1 MRILLL
7 IKNIEE
13 RDMKALLSKKSK
25 RKLKKLVKKLWEK
38 LIDVSMES
46 PMAPVWIPR
55 KK

>member
-46 PMAPVWIPR
+46 PVAPVWIPR
-55 KK
+55 IK

>member
-46 PMAPVWIPR
+46 PVAPC
-55 KK
+55 

>member
-1 MRILLL
+1 
-7 IKNIEE
+7 
-13 RDMKALLSKKSK
+13 MKALLSKKSK

-46 PMAPVWIPR
+46 PVAPVWIPR